1 MSDPTPP
8 TALPARP
15 ASRRTTQSR
24 AQRLAA
30 QADATAGAAA
40 AARRVID
47 ASFGVVP
54 DRDEASPANE
64 DDVPTRLCVHVSC
77 DVDGPRRATARTE
90 PPHEIDIAVTVRVAE
105 PPTRARRCM
114 PHAKVA

>member
-8 TALPARP
+8 TALPVRP
-15 ASRRTTQSR
+15 AARRSTQSR

-54 DRDEASPANE
+54 DRDQASPA
-64 DDVPTRLCVHVSC
+64 DDDAPTRLCVHVSC
-77 DVDGPRRATARTE
+77 DVDGPRRATARAE
-90 PPHEIDIAVTVRVAE
+90 PPREIDIAVTVRVAE
-105 PPTRARRCM
+105 PPARSRRCA
-114 PHAKVA
+114 PDTKAA

>member
-15 ASRRTTQSR
+15 AARRSTANR

-30 QADATAGAAA
+30 QAAATEGAAD

-54 DRDEASPANE
+54 GADDSATRDGQI
-64 DDVPTRLCVHVSC
+64 PTQLSVYVSC
-77 DVDGPRRATARTE
+77 DVDGPRPAAGTQ
-90 PPHEIDIAVTVRVAE
+90 PLHGIDIAVTVRVAD
-105 PPTRARRCM
+105 PATRVRSRLPRAE
-114 PHAKVA
+114 AA